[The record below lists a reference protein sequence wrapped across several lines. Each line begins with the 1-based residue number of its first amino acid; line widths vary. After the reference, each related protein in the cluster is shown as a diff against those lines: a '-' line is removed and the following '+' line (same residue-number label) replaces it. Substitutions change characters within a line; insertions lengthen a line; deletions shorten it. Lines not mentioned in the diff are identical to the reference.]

1 MFSIR
6 KAGVV
11 ALAAITVAVATL
23 AMTTSADARKR
34 HRGHHHH
41 HHHRGVGVG
50 VATGLAIG
58 AIGAG
63 VVYGAHCWQ
72 NQVVGYTRS
81 GRPIVRRVNVC

>member
-1 MFSIR
+1 MLSIR

-11 ALAAITVAVATL
+11 ALAAITVAVMTL
-23 AMTTSADARKR
+23 AMTSSADARKR
-34 HRGHHHH
+34 HRGH

-63 VVYGAHCWQ
+63 IVYGAHCWQ